1 MTGTVNATTPGAA
14 PRTYFEKIWDEHF
27 IKAFDS
33 QEHLLQIDRLML
45 HEAMGTVAMRELL
58 QEQRS
63 VACPDQ
69 VFSLIDHAVQTK
81 PGIGMRKGWNEI
93 GTQLIEESR
102 MSSRKLGLHFIDVD
116 DPRQGITHVIAPE
129 LGIALPGLTIVC
141 PDSHTCTMGG
151 LGVLAWGIGAS
162 ECKHVLATQVLMQSR
177 PKTMRVNFHGKLPE
191 HVYAKDMILHLISRI
206 GANGGNGHA
215 VQFAGPAIDALPIEA
230 RMTLCNMTIEFSAK
244 YGFVAPDDSTYDYL
258 HGRQYAPKGA
268 DWDRAVAHWRAL
280 ARDEGAVFDREVD
293 IDCAALEPQVSW
305 GTSPQHVIPLGARIP
320 SPADFADAGERAWVE
335 RALRY
340 QGLEP
345 GTSTGDVAIDAAYIG
360 SCTNARL
367 SDLREAAAVLKGRKV
382 AAGVTAICV
391 PGSSQV
397 KRDAEAEGLDRVFK
411 EAGFEWH
418 DSGCG
423 LCAQGKDRFKGER
436 IMSTTNRNFENRQG
450 LGSRTHLAS
459 PATVAAS
466 ALTGRMTSV
475 RQLLS
480 GG

>member
-1 MTGTVNATTPGAA
+1 MPDTLSARKPG
-14 PRTYFEKIWDEHF
+14 PRTYFEKIWDDHF

-45 HEAMGTVAMRELL
+45 HEAMGTVAMREVL
-58 QEQRS
+58 QEKRS
-63 VACPDQ
+63 VASPRQ

-81 PGIGMRKGWNEI
+81 PGIGRRKGWNEV
-93 GTQLIEESR
+93 GTQLIDESR
-102 MSSRKLGLHFIDVD
+102 YSSRALGLHFIDVD
-116 DPRQGITHVIAPE
+116 DPRQGIAHVVAPE
-129 LGIALPGLTIVC
+129 LGIALPGLTVVC
-141 PDSHTCTMGG
+141 PDSHTCTLGG
-151 LGVLAWGIGAS
+151 LGTLAWGIGAS

-215 VQFAGPAIDALPIEA
+215 VQFAGPAIQAMPIEA

-244 YGFVAPDDSTYDYL
+244 YGFVAPDDATYEYL
-258 HGRQYAPKGA
+258 HGREFSPKGNA
-268 DWDRAVAHWRAL
+268 WDAAVAYWREL
-280 ARDEGAVFDREVD
+280 ARDEGAAFQREVD
-293 IDCAALEPQVSW
+293 IDCTTLEPQVSW
-305 GTSPQHVIPLGARIP
+305 GTSPQHVIPISGRIP
-320 SPADFADAGERAWVE
+320 SPADYADSGERAWVE

-345 GTSTGDVAIDAAYIG
+345 GTLARDISIDAAYIG

-367 SDLREAAAVLKGRKV
+367 SDLREAAAILRGGKV
-382 AAGVTAICV
+382 APGVTAICV

-397 KRDAEAEGLDRVFK
+397 KRDAEAEGLDRVFL

-475 RQLLS
+475 RQLQS

>member
-1 MTGTVNATTPGAA
+1 M
-14 PRTYFEKIWDEHF
+14 TYFDKIWEAHF

-33 QEHLLQIDRLML
+33 REHLLQIDRLML

-58 QEQRS
+58 QENRQ
-63 VACPDQ
+63 VASPAQ

-81 PGIGMRKGWNEI
+81 PGIGRRKGWNEV
-93 GTQLIEESR
+93 GTQLIDESR
-102 MSSRKLGLHFIDVD
+102 LSSRRLGLHFIDVD
-116 DPRQGITHVIAPE
+116 DPRQGIAHVVAPE

-141 PDSHTCTMGG
+141 PDSHTCTLGG
-151 LGVLAWGIGAS
+151 LGALAWGIGAS

-177 PKTMRVNFHGKLPE
+177 PRTMRVNFHGAVPP
-191 HVYAKDMILHLISRI
+191 HVYAKDMILHLISRV

-215 VQFAGPAIDALPIEA
+215 VQFAGEAIAAMPVEA
-230 RMTLCNMTIEFSAK
+230 RMTLCNMAIEFSAK
-244 YGFVAPDDSTYDYL
+244 YGFVAPDDATFEYL
-258 HGRQYAPKGA
+258 HGREFAPKGQA
-268 DWDRAVAHWRAL
+268 WDTAVAHWREL
-280 ARDEGAVFDREVD
+280 ARDDGARFDREVD
-293 IDCAALEPQVSW
+293 IDCSSLEPQVSW
-305 GTSPQHVIPLGARIP
+305 GTSPQHVIPVTGRIP
-320 SPADFADAGERAWVE
+320 SPADYADSGERAWVE

-345 GTSTGDVAIDAAYIG
+345 GTLARDIPIDAAYIG

-367 SDLREAAAVLKGRKV
+367 SDLREAAAVLRGGKV
-382 AAGVTAICV
+382 APGVTAICV
-391 PGSSQV
+391 PGSTQV
-397 KRDAEAEGLDRVFK
+397 KRDAEAEGLDRVFL

-475 RQLLS
+475 RQLRS

>member
-1 MTGTVNATTPGAA
+1 MADSKQAGAL
-14 PRTYFEKIWDEHF
+14 PRTYFGKIWDEHF
-27 IKAFDS
+27 VKAFDS
-33 QEHLLQIDRLML
+33 REHLLQIDRLML

-58 QEQRS
+58 QEKRE
-63 VACPDQ
+63 VASPRQ

-81 PGIGMRKGWNEI
+81 PGIGMRKGWNEA
-93 GTQLIEESR
+93 GTLLIEESR

-116 DPRQGITHVIAPE
+116 DPRQGIGHVIAPE

-141 PDSHTCTMGG
+141 PDSHTCTLGG
-151 LGVLAWGIGAS
+151 LGALAWGIGAS

-177 PKTMRVNFHGKLPE
+177 PKTMRVNFLGKLPA
-191 HVYAKDMILHLISRI
+191 HVSAKDMVLALIARV

-215 VQFAGPAIDALPIEA
+215 VQYAGPAIDAMPIEA

-244 YGFVAPDDSTYDYL
+244 YGFVAPDDSTYQYL
-258 HGRQYAPKGA
+258 HGREYAPKGA
-268 DWDRAVAHWRAL
+268 DWERAHAHWHEL
-280 ARDEGAVFDREVD
+280 ARDEGATFDREVD
-293 IDCAALEPQVSW
+293 IDCSALEPQVSW
-305 GTSPQHVIPLGARIP
+305 GTSPQHVIPTSGRIP
-320 SPADFADAGERAWVE
+320 SPADYADAGERAWVE

-345 GTSTGDVAIDAAYIG
+345 GTPARDVRIDAAYIG

-367 SDLREAAAVLKGRKV
+367 SDLREAAAILKGRKV

-397 KRDAEAEGLDRVFK
+397 KRDAEAEGLDRVFR

-423 LCAQGKDRFKGER
+423 LCAQGKDRFRGER

-450 LGSRTHLAS
+450 VGSRTHLAS

-466 ALTGRMTSV
+466 AITGRITNA
-475 RQLLS
+475 RQLSS
-480 GG
+480 GA

>member
-1 MTGTVNATTPGAA
+1 MPDTLSARTPG
-14 PRTYFEKIWDEHF
+14 PRTYFEKIWDDHF

-45 HEAMGTVAMRELL
+45 HEAMGTVAMREVL
-58 QEQRS
+58 QEKRS
-63 VACPDQ
+63 VASPRQ

-81 PGIGMRKGWNEI
+81 PGIGLRKGWNEV
-93 GTQLIEESR
+93 GTQLIDESR
-102 MSSRKLGLHFIDVD
+102 YSSRALGLHFIDVD
-116 DPRQGITHVIAPE
+116 DPRQGIAHVVAPE
-129 LGIALPGLTIVC
+129 LGIALPGLTVVC
-141 PDSHTCTMGG
+141 PDSHTCTLGG
-151 LGVLAWGIGAS
+151 LGTLAWGIGAS

-177 PKTMRVNFHGKLPE
+177 PKTMRVNFHGKLPD

-215 VQFAGPAIDALPIEA
+215 VQFAGPAIQAMPIEA

-244 YGFVAPDDSTYDYL
+244 YGFVAPDDATFEYL
-258 HGRQYAPKGA
+258 HGREFSPKGSA
-268 DWDRAVAHWRAL
+268 WDTAVAYWREL
-280 ARDEGAVFDREVD
+280 ARDEGATFQREVD
-293 IDCAALEPQVSW
+293 IDCAQLEPQVSW
-305 GTSPQHVIPLGARIP
+305 GTSPQHVIPISGRIP
-320 SPADFADAGERAWVE
+320 SPADYADSGERAWVE

-345 GTSTGDVAIDAAYIG
+345 GTLARDISIDAAYIG

-367 SDLREAAAVLKGRKV
+367 SDLREAAAILRGGKV

-397 KRDAEAEGLDRVFK
+397 KRDAEAEGLDRVFL

-475 RQLLS
+475 RQLQ
-480 GG
+480 GGG

>member
-1 MTGTVNATTPGAA
+1 MAETVHSIHAATP
-14 PRTYFEKIWDEHF
+14 PRTYFDKIWDEHF
-27 IKAFDS
+27 IKAFDGR
-33 QEHLLQIDRLML
+33 EHLLQIDRLML
-45 HEAMGTVAMRELL
+45 HEAMGTVAMRELR
-58 QEQRS
+58 QEGRA
-63 VACPDQ
+63 VASPGQ

-81 PGIGMRKGWNEI
+81 PGIGPRKGWNDI
-93 GTQLIEESR
+93 GTQLIDESR
-102 MSSRKLGLHFIDVD
+102 LLSRELGLHFIDAD
-116 DPRQGITHVIAPE
+116 DARQGIAHVIAPE
-129 LGIALPGLTIVC
+129 LGIALPGLTVVC
-141 PDSHTCTMGG
+141 PDSHTCTLGG

-162 ECKHVLATQVLMQSR
+162 ECKHVLATQVLMQTR
-177 PKTMRVNFHGKLPE
+177 PRTMRVDFHGTLPP
-191 HVYAKDMILHLISRI
+191 HVYAKDMVLSLIARI
-206 GANGGNGHA
+206 GAHGGTGHA
-215 VQFAGPAIDALPIEA
+215 VQFTGTAVAALPIEA
-230 RMTLCNMTIEFSAK
+230 RMTLCNMAIEFSAK
-244 YGFVAPDDSTYDYL
+244 YGFVAPDDATYQYL
-258 HGRQYAPKGA
+258 HGRQYAPKDA
-268 DWDRAVAHWRAL
+268 DWDAAEAHWRAL
-280 ARDEGAVFDREVD
+280 ARDEGAAFDKEID
-293 IDCAALEPQVSW
+293 IDCSTLEPQVSW
-305 GTSPQHVIPLGARIP
+305 GTSPQHVIPISGRIP
-320 SPADFADAGERAWVE
+320 SPDDYADPGERAWVE

-345 GTSTGDVAIDAAYIG
+345 GTRAQDVAIDAAYIG

-397 KRDAEAEGLDRVFK
+397 KRDAEAEGLDRVFR

-418 DSGCG
+418 DAGCG

-466 ALTGRMTSV
+466 AVAGRMANV
-475 RQLLS
+475 RQLAS

>member
-1 MTGTVNATTPGAA
+1 MSESPHASGPGAG
-14 PRTYFEKIWDEHF
+14 PLTYFDKIWEAHF
-27 IKAFDS
+27 IKAFDGR
-33 QEHLLQIDRLML
+33 EHLLQIDRLML

-58 QEQRS
+58 QENRP
-63 VACPDQ
+63 VASPAQ

-81 PGIGMRKGWNEI
+81 PGIGRRKGWNEV
-93 GTQLIEESR
+93 GTQLIDESR
-102 MSSRKLGLHFIDVD
+102 LSSRRLGLHFIDVD
-116 DPRQGITHVIAPE
+116 DPRQGISHVVAPE

-141 PDSHTCTMGG
+141 PDSHTCTLGG
-151 LGVLAWGIGAS
+151 LGALAWGIGAT

-177 PKTMRVNFHGKLPE
+177 PRTMRVNFHGTPPR
-191 HVYAKDMILHLISRI
+191 HVYAKDMILHLISRV

-215 VQFAGPAIDALPIEA
+215 VQFAGEAIAAMPIEA

-244 YGFVAPDDSTYDYL
+244 YGFVAPDDATYEYL
-258 HGRQYAPKGA
+258 HGREFSPKDA
-268 DWDRAVAHWRAL
+268 AWDAAVAYWREL
-280 ARDEGAVFDREVD
+280 ARDEGAAFDREVD
-293 IDCAALEPQVSW
+293 IDCSRLEPQVSW
-305 GTSPQHVIPLGARIP
+305 GTSPQHVIPITGRIP
-320 SPADFADAGERAWVE
+320 SPADYADSGERAWVE

-345 GTSTGDVAIDAAYIG
+345 GTPAQDIPIDAAYIG

-367 SDLREAAAVLKGRKV
+367 SDLREAAAILRGGKV
-382 AAGVTAICV
+382 APGVTAICV

-397 KRDAEAEGLDRVFK
+397 KRDAEAEGLDRVFL

-466 ALTGRMTSV
+466 ALTGRMTSA
-475 RQLLS
+475 RRLS
-480 GG
+480 EGG

>member
-1 MTGTVNATTPGAA
+1 MAESAKSITPGSSS
-14 PRTYFEKIWDEHF
+14 RTYFEKIWDEHF

-33 QEHLLQIDRLML
+33 REHLLQIDRLML

-58 QEQRS
+58 QEQRG
-63 VACPDQ
+63 VASPRQ

-81 PGIGMRKGWNEI
+81 PGIGMRKGWNEV
-93 GTQLIEESR
+93 GTQLIDESR

-116 DPRQGITHVIAPE
+116 DPRQGISHVVAPE

-141 PDSHTCTMGG
+141 PDSHTCTLGG
-151 LGVLAWGIGAS
+151 LGALAWGIGAS
-162 ECKHVLATQVLMQSR
+162 ECKHVLATQVLMQSKPR
-177 PKTMRVNFHGKLPE
+177 TMRVNFHGKLPT
-191 HVYAKDMILHLISRI
+191 HVYAKDMVLNLISRI
-206 GANGGNGHA
+206 GANGGSGHA
-215 VQFAGPAIDALPIEA
+215 VQFAGPAIAAMPVEA
-230 RMTLCNMTIEFSAK
+230 RMTLCNMAIEFSAK
-244 YGFVAPDDSTYDYL
+244 YGFVAPDDATYEYL
-258 HGRQYAPKGA
+258 HGREFAPKGA
-268 DWDRAVAHWRAL
+268 DWDAAMAHWREL
-280 ARDEGAVFDREVD
+280 ARDEGAAFDQEFD
-293 IDCAALEPQVSW
+293 IDCSALEPQVSW
-305 GTSPQHVIPLGARIP
+305 GTSPQHVIPISGRIP
-320 SPADFADAGERAWVE
+320 SPADYADAGERAWVE

-345 GTSTGDVAIDAAYIG
+345 GTPAQDVRIDAAYIG

-367 SDLREAAAVLKGRKV
+367 SDLREAAAILKGRKV
-382 AAGVTAICV
+382 APGVTAICV

-397 KRDAEAEGLDRVFK
+397 KRDAEAEGLDKVFL

-459 PATVAAS
+459 PVTVAAS
-466 ALTGRMTSV
+466 ALTGRMTNA
-475 RQLLS
+475 RQLPS